1 MAHSE
6 FYHALRIE
14 RDKCIGCVHC
24 MRVCPTQALRVIG
37 GKATLFGKRCVDCGE
52 CMRACPVNAITVAG
66 DDFNRIFEYRIRI
79 AIIPAVLYGQ
89 FSKRHS
95 HQKITESLKNIGF
108 THIYESERSIP
119 AIIKRFKSII
129 DSDSQP
135 RPLISSFCPAIV
147 RLIQVRFPS
156 LTGNISKVKP
166 PVDLTAI
173 MVREQLRKVGWADE
187 EVGIF
192 YVTPC
197 AAKIAAV
204 KSPVGEDLSYVDGV
218 INLNSLYNKMYPE
231 LKTMDDVRQKKNR
244 MLKPEELL
252 WSLTR
257 GESVHQTGRVL
268 AVDGIQNA
276 IDILE
281 KIEDDEVS
289 NLDFLEL
296 RACDEG
302 CAGGVLNVENRFL
315 AVERLT
321 RKARHTAEADY
332 HKDNWSEHD
341 WLFLEKKSGIG
352 EINPR
357 SILPLDDDLKASL
370 GKLDRKRRILEILPM
385 VDCGVCG
392 SPDCD
397 TLAGD
402 IIQGRATISQCIF
415 FCRGEHGDR
424 GFSCNSSGLIST
436 WTESKIK
443 DIKDIPDELKGIDK
457 ESRT

>member
-1 MAHSE
+1 MAARE

-14 RDKCIGCVHC
+14 KDKCIGCTHC
-24 MRVCPTQALRVIG
+24 IRVCPTQALRVVG
-37 GKATLFGKRCVDCGE
+37 GKAVLFGRRCVDCGE
-52 CMRACPVNAITVAG
+52 CMQACPVDAITVAQ
-66 DDFNRIFEYRIRI
+66 DDFSHILGFKIRI

-89 FSKRHS
+89 FSKNHS
-95 HQKITESLKNIGF
+95 QQKIVEAIKKIGF
-108 THIYESERSIP
+108 THIYEAERSIP
-119 AIIKRFKSII
+119 VIIKRFKAII
-129 DSDSQP
+129 ESQSQEM
-135 RPLISSFCPAIV
+135 PLISSFCPAIV

-156 LTGNISKVKP
+156 LVRHIAKVKP

-173 MVREQLRKVGWADE
+173 MVREQLRKVGWKDE

-204 KSPVGEDLSYVDGV
+204 KSPVGEESSYVDGV
-218 INLNSLYNKMYPE
+218 ININSLYNKIYPE
-231 LKTMDDVRQKKNR
+231 IKAMDEVRQKKNR

-257 GESVHQTGRVL
+257 GESVHQRGRVL
-268 AVDGIQNA
+268 AVDGIKNA

-281 KIEDDEVS
+281 KIENGEVR

-315 AVERLT
+315 AVERLN
-321 RKARHTAEADY
+321 RKVKHTSEIEY

-341 WLFLEKKSGIG
+341 WLFLEKKSAIG
-352 EINPR
+352 EILPR
-357 SILPLDDDLKASL
+357 PILSLDDDFRTALEKMD
-370 GKLDRKRRILEILPM
+370 KKRLLTGLLPS

-392 SPDCD
+392 SPDCETFAED
-397 TLAGD
+397 IVHGRVGLEKCVFTVPGD
-402 IIQGRATISQCIF
+402 ESVESPCNRSQIIETWSEKKIVKIKKS
-415 FCRGEHGDR
+415 GD
-424 GFSCNSSGLIST
+424 
-436 WTESKIK
+436 ESKG
-443 DIKDIPDELKGIDK
+443 DG
-457 ESRT
+457 

>member
-1 MAHSE
+1 MAKGD

-14 RDKCIGCVHC
+14 KDKCIGCTHC
-24 MRVCPTQALRVIG
+24 IRVCPTQALRIVK
-37 GKATLFGKRCVDCGE
+37 GKAALFGRRCVDCGE

-66 DDFNRIFEYRIRI
+66 DDFSQILGFKIRI

-89 FSKRHS
+89 FSKNHS
-95 HQKITESLKNIGF
+95 QQKIIESLKTIGF
-108 THIYESERSIP
+108 THIYEAERSIP
-119 AIIKRFKSII
+119 VIKRRFKAIIETN
-129 DSDSQP
+129 SQEM
-135 RPLISSFCPAIV
+135 PLISSFCPAII
-147 RLIQVRFPS
+147 RLIQVRFPA
-156 LTGNISKVKP
+156 LIRHIAKVKP

-173 MVREQLRKVGWADE
+173 MVREQLRKVGWKDE

-204 KSPVGEDLSYVDGV
+204 KSPVGEEASYVDGV
-218 INLNSLYNKMYPE
+218 INTNSLYNMMYPVIKSME
-231 LKTMDDVRQKKNR
+231 EVRQKRNR
-244 MLKPEELL
+244 MLKPDELL

-257 GESVHQTGRVL
+257 GESVHQSGRVL

-281 KIEDDEVS
+281 KIENGDVR

-315 AVERLT
+315 AVERLN
-321 RKARHTAEADY
+321 RKVKQTSEDEY

-352 EINPR
+352 EIFPR
-357 SILPLDDDLKASL
+357 SILSLDDDFSAALD
-370 GKLDRKRRILEILPM
+370 KLDRKRRLIEILPD

-392 SPDCD
+392 SPDCETFAED
-397 TLAGD
+397 V
-402 IIQGRATISQCIF
+402 IQGRVVPEMCVFIYPNREEVDSLCFPDNLARTWSKNKIRNREDI
-415 FCRGEHGDR
+415 GDE
-424 GFSCNSSGLIST
+424 G
-436 WTESKIK
+436 
-443 DIKDIPDELKGIDK
+443 KG
-457 ESRT
+457 TA

>member
-1 MAHSE
+1 MAKGE
-6 FYHALRIE
+6 FYHALKIDKE
-14 RDKCIGCVHC
+14 KCIGCVHC
-24 MRVCPTQALRVIG
+24 IRVCPTQALRVIM
-37 GKATLFGKRCVDCGE
+37 GKATLFGRRCVDCGE
-52 CMRACPVNAITVAG
+52 CMRACPVDAITVAG
-66 DDFNRIFEYRIRI
+66 DDFERIFDYRIRI
-79 AIIPAVLYGQ
+79 AIIPAVIYGQ

-108 THIYESERSIP
+108 THIYEAERSIP
-119 AIIKRFKSII
+119 VIIRRFKSVIE
-129 DSDSQP
+129 SDSQP
-135 RPLISSFCPAIV
+135 KPLISSFCPAIV

-218 INLNSLYNKMYPE
+218 INLNSLYNRMYPE
-231 LKTMDDVRQKKNR
+231 LKAMEEVRQKKNR
-244 MLKPEELL
+244 MLRPGELL

-257 GESVHQTGRVL
+257 GESIHQTGRVL

-281 KIEDDEVS
+281 KIEDDEVR

-315 AVERLT
+315 TVERLT
-321 RKARHTAEADY
+321 RKARLTAEDEY
-332 HKDNWSEHD
+332 HKDNWSEND

-357 SILPLDDDLKASL
+357 PILSLDDDLKTAL
-370 GKLDRKRRILEILPM
+370 GKLDKKRKILEYLPM

-397 TLAGD
+397 TFAED
-402 IIQGRATISQCIF
+402 IIQGRALPGKCVFLCSESESGAPEQCPHK
-415 FCRGEHGDR
+415 EM
-424 GFSCNSSGLIST
+424 IST
-436 WTESKIK
+436 WTADKIK
-443 DIKDIPDELKGIDK
+443 NINSLPDEIKGTD
-457 ESRT
+457 